1 MNWFLV
7 ALKKY
12 AVFNGRSC
20 RSEFWFFTLFQ
31 ILIIVGLMIL
41 FTVIGLAPEISGM
54 AVMVA
59 SLALL
64 LPSIAVGV
72 RRLHD
77 IDKSGWWMLLMIV
90 PIVSLLLIIF
100 FVKKGTDGPN
110 RFGEDPLA

>member
-12 AVFNGRSC
+12 AVFSGRST
-20 RSEFWFFTLFQ
+20 RSEFWYFTLFQ
-31 ILIIVGLMIL
+31 IIIIIGLSL
-41 FTVIGLAPEISGM
+41 LLAVIGLSPEI
-54 AVMVA
+54 AAIVPLVA

-64 LPSIAVGV
+64 LPAIAVGV

-100 FVKKGTDGPN
+100 FVKKGTDGQN

>member
-12 AVFNGRSC
+12 AVFSGRSS
-20 RSEFWFFTLFQ
+20 RSEFWYFTLFQ
-31 ILIIVGLMIL
+31 MIIVMGLILIEVSMGMTGIIGMI
-41 FTVIGLAPEISGM
+41 
-54 AVMVA
+54 A

-64 LPSIAVGV
+64 LPAIAVGV

-90 PIVSLLLIIF
+90 PLVSLILIIF
-100 FVKKGTDGPN
+100 FVKKGTDGQN